1 MHTQFKDIEFK
12 QCKLVGVQF
21 NNSND
26 FLRNFNFTDC
36 IMDFSAF
43 TDIKIDGTCFILCKL
58 VGADFTD
65 AQAKKVL
72 FKDCDLQDAI
82 FSNTNLEQAN
92 FISACNF
99 NIIPSSN
106 QLKKALFSR
115 DNLSGLLQY
124 TGIIIKS

>member
-1 MHTQFKDIEFK
+1 M
-12 QCKLVGVQF
+12 
-21 NNSND
+21 
-26 FLRNFNFTDC
+26 
-36 IMDFSAF
+36 
-43 TDIKIDGTCFILCKL
+43 LCKL

-92 FISACNF
+92 FISAYNF
-99 NIIPSSN
+99 NIIPSPN